1 MIGFILALI
10 SLSITLVIHELGHF
24 LLALKNKVRVD
35 EFGIGYPPRLI
46 EIKKQGIIYSFNA
59 IPFGALT
66 SIYEGDKK
74 NPEKNSFYAQPFA
87 KKFVILFAG
96 PLFNFLT
103 AYLIFTLL
111 FSLGMPQNL
120 IPESFNLSPY
130 KVPLYLAPL
139 KSLEF
144 IWVLVKETI
153 VGLGRLL
160 VNLILRM
167 DVKELVGPVGIM
179 AITTKGFN
187 INFIYGLYIL
197 GLISFGFAFFNLLP
211 IPALDGGRIFFLL
224 IEKIRK
230 KEINQATENFIN
242 NLVFALLLILMVF
255 VTIKD
260 IKIFIFKS

>member
-1 MIGFILALI
+1 MIGFILALF

-24 LLALKNKVRVD
+24 LFALKNKVRVD
-35 EFGIGYPPRLI
+35 EFGIGYPPRLLKV
-46 EIKKQGIIYSFNA
+46 KKNGIIYSLNA

-74 NPEKNSFYAQPFA
+74 NPEKDCFYAQPFL
-87 KKFVILFAG
+87 KKFIILFAG
-96 PLFNFLT
+96 PLFNFFT

-111 FSLGMPQNL
+111 FTLGMPVNL
-120 IPESFNLSPY
+120 IPESINLKTF
-130 KVPLYLAPL
+130 KVPFYLAPL

-144 IWVLVKETI
+144 CWFLIKETI
-153 VGLGRLL
+153 IGLGRLF
-160 VNLILRM
+160 VNLILRL
-167 DVKELVGPVGIM
+167 DIKELVGPVGIM

-211 IPALDGGRIFFLL
+211 IPALDGGRIFILL
-224 IEKIRK
+224 IEKIRR
-230 KEINQATENFIN
+230 KEINQLTKNLIN
-242 NLVFALLLILMVF
+242 NVVFVLLIILMIF

-260 IKIFIFKS
+260 IKFFIF